1 MKIFIKFLFIA
12 VGVFG
17 TSILSQAQISMLDN
31 TFGTDGKA
39 AAIFN
44 GNVDEAFSVAIQT
57 DGKIIEAGWTI
68 DSSGNNAF
76 AAARFNQDGSL
87 DNTFGTNGLVSTFIN
102 GGDNTNDKAYSVAI
116 QTDGKIVVAGYSTDT
131 TGGSR
136 YSSFALARFNSNGTL
151 DNTFGTKGTARTF
164 IISGG
169 AADLGRSVFI
179 QPNGKIVVAGMSAI
193 TISSGGI
200 LFATGFYDLGVARF
214 NSDGKLDNT
223 FGTNG
228 TTSVTTIGDPLD
240 YNSFSCALQPDGKIL
255 VAGSSI
261 NDNSNIAF
269 EVARLNSNGTLDNT
283 FGVNGTSETYISG
296 GDSTNDVCNSVS
308 IQQDGKIVLSGYSGR
323 TSLTLIS
330 DIAFAVARFDSNGT
344 KDSTFGTNGTVRAY
358 INGSDSISDRGYSA
372 AIQSDGKIV
381 VGGGGDFLGQSSF
394 AILRFNSN
402 GTKDST
408 FGTNGTVTT
417 TFGSDINVSDA
428 AMSIALQTD
437 GKILAGGYSQ
447 IAAGSTVFVLAR
459 YLRSK
464 ATGINEAKPLSK
476 SFALEQ
482 NYPNPFNPNTTIRFA
497 LPSSS
502 SVKIEVYNILGE
514 KIKELVNEQMN
525 SGSYEVNFNTTGLA
539 SGVYFYMIDA
549 KSVDGKNEFRDT
561 KKMILLK

>member
-164 IISGG
+164 ISGGG
-169 AADLGRSVFI
+169 AADLGRSVLI
-179 QPNGKIVVAGMSAI
+179 QPSGKIVVAGMSAI
-193 TISSGGI
+193 TITSGGI

-214 NSDGKLDNT
+214 NSDGKIDNT

-228 TTSVTTIGDPLD
+228 STSVTAIGDPYD

-269 EVARLNSNGTLDNT
+269 EVARLNPNGTLDNT
-283 FGVNGTSETYISG
+283 FGVNGTSGTYISG

-308 IQQDGKIVLSGYSGR
+308 IQQDGKIVLAGYSGR
-323 TSLTLIS
+323 ASLTLIN

-372 AIQSDGKIV
+372 VIQSDGKIV

-402 GTKDST
+402 GTKDSS

-417 TFGSDINVSDA
+417 TFGSDINVSDE

-459 YLRSK
+459 YLSSNVTRV
-464 ATGINEAKPLSK
+464 NEAKSLSK
-476 SFALEQ
+476 SFTLEQ
-482 NYPNPFNPNTTIRFA
+482 NYPNPFNPNTTINYSIPKSG
-497 LPSSS
+497 L
-502 SVKIEVYNILGE
+502 VTIKVYNELGRE
-514 KIKELVNEQMN
+514 VKTLVNQYQ
-525 SGSYEVNFNTTGLA
+525 SKGKYDINFNASNLA
-539 SGVYFYMIDA
+539 SGIYFYQLHASTSSAGSFI
-549 KSVDGKNEFRDT
+549 ST
-561 KKMILLK
+561 KKMLLLK